1 MRGNREVRESSSFA
15 NAIQAV
21 GDVGGAINV
30 GLTLTRS
37 VLTGA
42 VGSTGPPGPAGAT
55 GPPGPAGAL
64 NVQYR
69 SVQAVRRRP
78 QRRPHDAPA
87 ERAPHLPARDGRLL
101 HGPIEGGLM
110 ASALIALRL
119 RTLAHPTWQSRE
131 SGIRYGTREG
141 TEMPTA

>member
-1 MRGNREVRESSSFA
+1 
-15 NAIQAV
+15 V

-78 QRRPHDAPA
+78 NAGHMMHLQNGHRIFRHEMAAFFTAP
-87 ERAPHLPARDGRLL
+87 
-101 HGPIEGGLM
+101 
-110 ASALIALRL
+110 
-119 RTLAHPTWQSRE
+119 
-131 SGIRYGTREG
+131 
-141 TEMPTA
+141 